1 MRFDGRVALVT
12 GAGRGLG
19 RAHAEFLAARGASV
33 VVNNRVHADRPSA
46 AEAVAAAIRAAGGN
60 AVADGHA
67 VEDPAAARAMVD
79 AAYERFGR
87 LDIIVNN
94 AAVWQERTPF
104 EAMPLEVHRANME
117 INYWGAVYALHA
129 ALPRMKEAGYGR
141 VVFTTSTAGLFGQV
155 GMTSYAATKAAVLGL
170 MRCLALENAGA
181 DFRFNAVSPFAVTN
195 DKVEKLVPPHLRPMM
210 TPEKV
215 SPRVGW
221 LCSEQCTQNAMIFF
235 AGGGRYRRDVMAEG
249 PRVDFDGDDLS
260 TVMGQIES
268 TATLEPRKH
277 SGVAGIKLIPELAAK
292 QSNTG

>member
-1 MRFDGRVALVT
+1 MRFDGRVALIT

-19 RAHAEFLAARGASV
+19 RAYAEFLGARGATV
-33 VVNNRVHADRPSA
+33 IVNNRVHADRPPA

-67 VEDPAAARAMVD
+67 VESAEGARAIVD
-79 AAYERFGR
+79 GAYERFGR
-87 LDIIVNN
+87 LDILINN
-94 AAVWQERTPF
+94 AAVSQDRTPF
-104 EAMPLEVHRANME
+104 EEMSLDMHRQNLD
-117 INYWGAVYALHA
+117 INYWGAAYLVHA
-129 ALPRMKEAGYGR
+129 ALPRMKAAGYGR
-141 VVFTTSTAGLFGQV
+141 VVFTTSTAGLFGQI
-155 GMTSYAATKAAVLGL
+155 GMTSYAATKTAVLGL

-181 DFRFNAVSPFAVTN
+181 NLRFNAISPFAVTS
-195 DKVEKLVPPHLRPMM
+195 DKVEKIVPAPLRDRMGPDKVAPM
-210 TPEKV
+210 
-215 SPRVGW
+215 VGW

-260 TVMGQIES
+260 PVISDIES

-292 QSNTG
+292 NS